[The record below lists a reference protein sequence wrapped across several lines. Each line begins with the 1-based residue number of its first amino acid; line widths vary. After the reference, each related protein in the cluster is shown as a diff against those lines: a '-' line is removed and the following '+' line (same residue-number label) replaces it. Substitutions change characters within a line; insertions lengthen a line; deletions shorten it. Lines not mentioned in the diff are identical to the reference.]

1 MSMTEL
7 IFIRHGETD
16 WNRARRFQGC
26 IDIALNADGLDQARR
41 TAIRLRGQ
49 QFAAVY
55 SSHLGRARETARPIA
70 EVLGLPLV
78 IEPELRE
85 RSYGAFE
92 GQTHDELL
100 RDHPEAYQRW
110 RDRVP
115 DYELPGGGESLVALR
130 ARVVEQ
136 MHRLAT
142 RHAGQTVV
150 AVTHGGVLDSIYRIA
165 SGLAPDAP
173 RRFEL
178 NNASINRIGW
188 NGEHF
193 SVLDWGDVSHLAKMS
208 V

>member
-26 IDIALNADGLDQARR
+26 IDIALNADGHEQARR
-41 TAIRLRGQ
+41 TAARLRGQ
-49 QFAAVY
+49 TFVAVY
-55 SSHLGRARETARPIA
+55 SSHLGRAQETARPIA
-70 EVLGLPLV
+70 EALGLSLV

-115 DYELPGGGESLVALR
+115 DYELPGGGESLLALR
-130 ARVVEQ
+130 ARVLAQ
-136 MHRLAT
+136 MQMLAA
-142 RHAGQTVV
+142 RHAGQKVV

-165 SGLAPDAP
+165 SGLAADAP

-188 NGEHF
+188 DGEQF
-193 SVLDWGDVSHLAKMS
+193 SVLDWGDVSHLAKMMF
-208 V
+208 

>member
-26 IDIALNADGLDQARR
+26 IDIALNATGLEQARH
-41 TAIRLRGQ
+41 TADRLQDQRL
-49 QFAAVY
+49 AAVY

-70 EVLGLPLV
+70 EALGLAV
-78 IEPELRE
+78 AIEPELRE

-100 RDHPEAYQRW
+100 RNHPEAYQRW

-130 ARVVEQ
+130 ARVFEQ
-136 MHRLAT
+136 MHRLAK

-165 SGLAPDAP
+165 SGLAADEP

-188 NGEHF
+188 NGEQF
-193 SVLDWGDVSHLAKMS
+193 SVLGWGDVSHLAKLS
-208 V
+208 I

>member
-26 IDIALNADGLDQARR
+26 IDIALNATGLEQARH
-41 TAIRLRGQ
+41 TADRLQDHRL
-49 QFAAVY
+49 AAVY

-70 EVLGLPLV
+70 EALGLAV
-78 IEPELRE
+78 AIEPELR
-85 RSYGAFE
+85 
-92 GQTHDELL
+92 
-100 RDHPEAYQRW
+100 
-110 RDRVP
+110 
-115 DYELPGGGESLVALR
+115 ESLVALR
-130 ARVVEQ
+130 ARVFEQ
-136 MHRLAT
+136 MHRLAK

-165 SGLAPDAP
+165 SGLAADEP

-188 NGEHF
+188 NGEQF
-193 SVLDWGDVSHLAKMS
+193 SVLGWGDVSHLAKMS
-208 V
+208 I

>member
-26 IDIALNADGLDQARR
+26 IDIALNATGLEQARH
-41 TAIRLRGQ
+41 TADRLQDHRL
-49 QFAAVY
+49 AAVY

-70 EVLGLPLV
+70 EALGLAV
-78 IEPELRE
+78 AIEPELRE

-100 RDHPEAYQRW
+100 RNHPEAYQRW

-130 ARVVEQ
+130 ARV
-136 MHRLAT
+136 RA
-142 RHAGQTVV
+142 
-150 AVTHGGVLDSIYRIA
+150 
-165 SGLAPDAP
+165 DAP
-173 RRFEL
+173 AREAPRGTDCGGGDPRRRARFNL
-178 NNASINRIGW
+178 PHCLGAGRR
-188 NGEHF
+188 
-193 SVLDWGDVSHLAKMS
+193 
-208 V
+208 